1 MGSVSLPVARQE
13 KGASGRDHHT
23 RRPNIHVNVE
33 EELIMWAVLT
43 VSAGDFGR
51 GAVDVANAATRAYQ
65 DFECFQVAE
74 IHFDIL
80 V

>member
-65 DFECFQVAE
+65 DSKFSDMPET
-74 IHFDIL
+74 HF
-80 V
+80 